1 LRRIPPTTW
10 LAVAVLALALGR
22 SLAADDAPLDEPE
35 LADLVECGLREDVE
49 GEGLVAWDDTQT
61 GRAETRDGWLWLQAP
76 ERFLDPFDTEGT
88 VLLDGGRLSAR
99 VNLVPWGATLLSP
112 LRCENSVV
120 FERSDRIDFRVEGVG
135 DARVRLRACD
145 QLLDV
150 VDGRATLW
158 VPPSRLAEGCDA
170 RLVIGKDVS
179 TRDLRKLTA
188 SDAGAVLTID
198 ATSFW
203 TDVE

>member
-1 LRRIPPTTW
+1 MRRIPPTTL
-10 LAVAVLALALGR
+10 LAVVVLALALGR
-22 SLAADDAPLDEPE
+22 SVTAGQAPLDEPE
-35 LADLVECGLREDVE
+35 LADVVACDLAEDLD
-49 GEGLVAWDDTQT
+49 GEGLVAWDDTQS
-61 GRAETRDGWLWLQAP
+61 GRAVVRDGGLWLQAP
-76 ERFLDPFDTEGT
+76 EKFLDPSDREGT

-99 VNLVPWGATLLSP
+99 VNLVPWGSTLLSP
-112 LRCENSVV
+112 PRCENAVV
-120 FERSDRIDFRVEGVG
+120 FERSERIDFRVEGSAG
-135 DARVRLRACD
+135 RIRVRACD
-145 QLLDV
+145 QLVEV

-170 RLVIGKDVS
+170 RLVVGGPDVPI
-179 TRDLRKLTA
+179 RDLRELTA